1 MGDKTAKRLS
11 GKADKHQAGNAD
23 GLPEKEFSAS
33 TYGAVADAVAEV
45 RAAVDRLGA
54 AMREGRI

>member
-1 MGDKTAKRLS
+1 MGDKTDKRLN
-11 GKADKHQAGNAD
+11 GKADNRQKSD
-23 GLPEKEFSAS
+23 GLPDKEFSAS
-33 TYGAVADAVAEV
+33 TYGAAADAVAEV